1 MSSKN
6 SKNNPE
12 DPNGH
17 GNLKIT
23 KENIYLTPEEE
34 INKWR
39 RFCGYGLIIVSVLV
53 FLVIAFS
60 SGRFI
65 EKLEPKSLAPHVFD
79 YVRLSARAILTA
91 AVAVFAYKLLR
102 AGERMILPLTMV
114 KNTDDLKLVLGFNRL
129 ENMDGVIKSN
139 DLFKALIDVF
149 KSRASDSSK

>member
-1 MSSKN
+1 M
-6 SKNNPE
+6 
-12 DPNGH
+12 
-17 GNLKIT
+17 
-23 KENIYLTPEEE
+23 
-34 INKWR
+34 
-39 RFCGYGLIIVSVLV
+39 
-53 FLVIAFS
+53 
-60 SGRFI
+60 
-65 EKLEPKSLAPHVFD
+65 FD

-149 KSRASDSSK
+149 KSRVSDSSK